1 MPRSKCDYFN
11 FFTSK
16 NGEKIPT
23 THKFFM
29 IFSFSERKFAQRKKK
44 KKNTKLTVWDCF
56 FALWIWIHFSFVG
69 TVACVCWKLPDLQD
83 CLQRNFTCC
92 WVIAPPAAANKGR
105 FLASSWSSSCCFHPN
120 GLKSAAKETDYT
132 LGKQNKT
139 KQTRPDI

>member
-1 MPRSKCDYFN
+1 MWLFQFFYFEKWRKN
-11 FFTSK
+11 PYNSQIFHDFFIFWK
-16 NGEKIPT
+16 KIRP
-23 THKFFM
+23 K
-29 IFSFSERKFAQRKKK
+29 EKK

-105 FLASSWSSSCCFHPN
+105 FLASSWSSSCCFQPN

-139 KQTRPDI
+139 KQNKQGQIYK